1 MHRPLILGFGI
12 SGKAAAHY
20 FEKQSVDYLVYDDKL
35 SELEKKFSHGQLVH
49 GDLIEKM
56 AISKVVIS
64 PGIDPRHPVYQW
76 AQSKNIPITSEL
88 DIALSLTER
97 PVIGITGTN
106 GKTTVTKFISEALS
120 SIGWR
125 AIACGNYGLPLIEAL
140 SGETEHT
147 VYCVEVSSYQLEL
160 IHQKKF
166 DYGLILNVTQDHLDR
181 YPSMSAY
188 AAAKWRLSHLLK
200 PHGKIWVQRSILAT
214 YGFIGDE
221 RVIPIE
227 GEDQQWDF
235 LSGYSGR
242 ERENYAMAWQVL
254 HAFKMTRCQM
264 VEHLGSFQKP
274 HHRIEFIGAVDGVGF
289 HDDSKG
295 TNVDAVL
302 FALERFMQP
311 VILLAGGK
319 DKNSDYT
326 PWIAPF
332 KKQVKAIVLFGEAK
346 HKISSVLAPYVPT
359 YLVEDLMKAVDTA
372 FSMAKS
378 GDQVLLSP
386 GCSSYDQFKD
396 YQHRAE
402 VFKGAVQAL
411 SEGNKNE

>member
-1 MHRPLILGFGI
+1 LAR
-12 SGKAAAHY
+12 
-20 FEKQSVDYLVYDDKL
+20 
-35 SELEKKFSHGQLVH
+35 
-49 GDLIEKM
+49 
-56 AISKVVIS
+56 SKE
-64 PGIDPRHPVYQW
+64 
-76 AQSKNIPITSEL
+76 IPITSEL
-88 DIALSLTER
+88 DIALSLTDR

-106 GKTTVTKFISEALS
+106 GKTTVTKLISEGLS
-120 SIGWR
+120 SMGWH

-140 SGETEHT
+140 SKEEELT

-160 IHQKKF
+160 IDQKKF

-181 YPSMSAY
+181 YSSMRDY

-200 PHGKIWVQRSILAT
+200 PHGKIWVQRAVLAT
-214 YGFIGDE
+214 YGLIGHD
-221 RVIPIE
+221 RVIQID
-227 GEDQQWDF
+227 GEDPAWNF
-235 LSGYSGR
+235 LSGYSGK

-254 HAFKMTRCQM
+254 HAFNMTPCQM
-264 VEHLGSFQKP
+264 IQTLGSFQKP
-274 HHRIEFIGAVDGVGF
+274 HHRIEFIGAVKGVGF

-326 PWIAPF
+326 PWIEPF

-346 HKISSVLAPYVPT
+346 HKISSVLDPFVPT
-359 YLVEDLMKAVDTA
+359 YLVEDLMKAVDAA